1 MSTMKHG
8 KVVTLADM
16 IKPKNGNYPV
26 VLYQDHSEAFRLT
39 GMDLH
44 AVLTRVESALKNIE
58 NEIVIVHL
66 DLDSP
71 ESVLYV
77 PIVLGILGSGAFYFV
92 SRREDVLD
100 EAKRLGCRVTI
111 TIDPTQNILCES
123 KIIVDIQDTSPRKIP
138 EDIVY
143 VIKTSGSTGVAKTV
157 HVTNASVVPNI
168 IDMVTEL
175 DVTPDDV
182 ILLSSP
188 LTFDPHII
196 DMFLAVVSGATL
208 LLRPRRLLTTGD
220 VTLDTV
226 TILQCTPS
234 LLLRLASAPRLR
246 VLAVGGERCSIEA
259 RRRLTQ
265 HLEAGVRV
273 YHMYGLTEMSVWQ
286 TMTRLETKEMVSR
299 MPILVQGKNILSG
312 MNFSIQ
318 VTSFP

>member
-1 MSTMKHG
+1 MKHG
-8 KVVTLADM
+8 EIVTLADM
-16 IKPKNGNYPV
+16 IKPKNGKNPV

-39 GMDLH
+39 GLDLH
-44 AVLTRVESALKNIE
+44 AVLTRVESALENIK

-71 ESVLYV
+71 DSVLYV
-77 PIVLGILGSGAFYFV
+77 PIVLGILGRGAFYFV
-92 SRREDVLD
+92 SRREDIHD

-111 TIDPTQNILCES
+111 TTDPTQDILCES

-157 HVTNASVVPNI
+157 YVTNAS
-168 IDMVTEL
+168 
-175 DVTPDDV
+175 VTPDDV

-188 LTFDPHII
+188 PTFDPHII